1 MPEVPAIGEVLP
13 GYAVAGWA
21 GMWAPAGTPA
31 DVVAKLNRSVARI
44 LRQPDVQAR
53 LRSAGAEPAPSS
65 AEEFAR
71 LIAQDLA
78 TWSQVVKTGNI
89 RIE

>member
-1 MPEVPAIGEVLP
+1 
-13 GYAVAGWA
+13 
-21 GMWAPAGTPA
+21 
-31 DVVAKLNRSVARI
+31 
-44 LRQPDVQAR
+44 